1 MTLAPNPSSAPS
13 PGRAPAR
20 DWLRFDRADRIVT
33 AMWLWLTVG
42 VTAALPL
49 FLAVGWFLRG
59 EVTLT
64 GVPVDLAEEAVGAG
78 RVVGRAEADVLLGD
92 VGAPN
97 FLLILLPMVLVVAAT
112 IWGAVLLSHFLDD
125 LGRGEPFVRANVTRM
140 RIIGLLLIVVPLVG
154 DVLYGIARTV
164 ALEAAGADAAT
175 VFSVNITPAWVV
187 AGLLVAAVAEAFASG
202 IRLREDL
209 DGLV

>member
-1 MTLAPNPSSAPS
+1 MTLSPNFSAAPS
-13 PGRAPAR
+13 PGRAPSR

-33 AMWLWLTVG
+33 AVLLWLAVG
-42 VTAALPL
+42 VSVALPL
-49 FLAVGWFLRG
+49 LLSVRWFLRG
-59 EVTLT
+59 EVALT
-64 GVPVDLAEEAVGAG
+64 GVPVDVTEGAVGPG
-78 RVVGRAEADVLLGD
+78 RVVGRAEAEVLLGD
-92 VGAPN
+92 VGATH

-112 IWGAVLLSHFLDD
+112 IWGAVLLGRFLTD

-187 AGLLVAAVAEAFASG
+187 AGLLVAAVAEAFAAG